1 MTLYYRTFIKTTFN
15 CFVIVIPFTN
25 GNYRYEIIRKLK
37 NDDRLGKR
45 IIFLDY
51 ATGNETLDT
60 WEYFDQLPEY
70 TQSSIDF
77 YICLKTNRMLSKYAI
92 EKVLGSK
99 LPKIYGFVW
108 NDDDDDGSFPFRLRD
123 FFEYRIKESNYDKD
137 EINRFNMNWFI
148 DHILMKKKIEKDE
161 MKKEINEFVKR
172 K

>member
-45 IIFLDY
+45 IVFLDY

-77 YICLKTNRMLSKYAI
+77 YICLKTNRMMSKYAI
-92 EKVLGSK
+92 ERVLGSK

-108 NDDDDDGSFPFRLRD
+108 NDDNGSFPFRLRD
-123 FFEYRIKESNYDKD
+123 FFNKRKENEKC
-137 EINRFNMNWFI
+137 FNMNYFI
-148 DHILMKKKIEKDE
+148 DLMITKCAFGK
-161 MKKEINEFVKR
+161 
-172 K
+172 